1 MNEEMN
7 ERMKEK
13 GVQNYTSLLEP
24 DVAKCVTGGNDAK
37 RRTRVKGCLA

>member
-13 GVQNYTSLLEP
+13 GVQNYTSPLEP
-24 DVAKCVTGGNDAK
+24 DVAKCVIGRNDAK
-37 RRTRVKGCLA
+37 RRTHVKGLA